1 MKRLLKSILCG
12 VMLAITII
20 GVSGRIDIS
29 ANASN
34 STHTVTFDFD
44 KDRVLKYINSTS
56 EILESLQSYTLTTPH
71 NQIIE
76 DSLIRVPHNTIS
88 RYYTYYW
95 TYNGTRVDLGNF
107 VINRDV
113 KFVAEWVP
121 RDNTAY
127 FIFENE
133 EVSAEV
139 TNRVDTLKFNIESGR
154 IELYRPIR
162 QHYIFAG
169 WYKPDSKI
177 EETYIPA
184 GTEGDKV
191 YYAKFRPIN
200 YYINYNTAA
209 TISNPT
215 SYTVEDEDIILYDPV
230 AEGHIFH
237 GWYSDSGCTKPIDK
251 IDTSVGG
258 NISIYPLWELEKYAV
273 TYTLPN
279 GTKAVVMTEYGK
291 KAELPKLEGKS
302 IFSIVSTDVSRDN
315 ITADT
320 SITIKYVNIWYVYVL
335 GILVIAG
342 IVVGI
347 ILAIRKRRDTHNA
360 LRSYY
365 QSSMTRRGRR

>member
-20 GVSGRIDIS
+20 GVSGRIDIN

-34 STHTVTFDFD
+34 STHTVTFDFS

-56 EILESLQSYTLTTPH
+56 EILESLRSYTLTTPH

-133 EVSAEV
+133 EVATEV

-200 YYINYNTAA
+200 YYINYNTNA

-237 GWYSDSGCTKPIDK
+237 GWYSDSGCTNPIDK

-291 KAELPKLEGKS
+291 KAELPRLEGKS
-302 IFSIVSTDVSRDN
+302 IFSIVKTDVSRDN
-315 ITADT
+315 ITRET
-320 SITIKYVNIWYVYVL
+320 SITIRYVNIWYVYVL

-347 ILAIRKRRDTHNA
+347 ILAIRKRRNTHNT

-365 QSSMTRRGRR
+365 QSSMARRGRR